1 MQAKKDA
8 LRKQVEFHK
17 KREDKAKVR
26 FQIWLAL
33 AKCTLTRRGSR
44 INTDRFPKGASKVQA
59 SRRGGSRRMP
69 PIRNFSI
76 LTPYANYFFRGTS
89 PLHCLTISVL
99 LFVTRGGR
107 ESLQLILLVIDT
119 SSYYLHYMIHD
130 LAGT

>member
-1 MQAKKDA
+1 M
-8 LRKQVEFHK
+8 EFHK

-26 FQIWLAL
+26 FQMWLAL
-33 AKCTLTRRGSR
+33 VKRTLTRRGSR
-44 INTDRFPKGASKVQA
+44 INTDRFPKRASKVQA
-59 SRRGGSRRMP
+59 SRRGGRGGGLGGSRRMP

-76 LTPYANYFFRGTS
+76 STPYANYFFRGTS
-89 PLHCLTISVL
+89 PLHCMTISVV

>member
-1 MQAKKDA
+1 
-8 LRKQVEFHK
+8 
-17 KREDKAKVR
+17 
-26 FQIWLAL
+26 
-33 AKCTLTRRGSR
+33 
-44 INTDRFPKGASKVQA
+44 
-59 SRRGGSRRMP
+59 MP

-76 LTPYANYFFRGTS
+76 LTPYANYFFRGTL
-89 PLHCLTISVL
+89 PLNCMTISVL

>member
-1 MQAKKDA
+1 M
-8 LRKQVEFHK
+8 EFHK

-26 FQIWLAL
+26 FQMWLAL
-33 AKCTLTRRGSR
+33 AKRTLTRRGSR
-44 INTDRFPKGASKVQA
+44 INTDRFSKRASKVQA
-59 SRRGGSRRMP
+59 SRRGGGLGGSRRMP

-76 LTPYANYFFRGTS
+76 STPYANYFFRGTS
-89 PLHCLTISVL
+89 PLHCMTISVL
-99 LFVTRGGR
+99 LFVTRIGR